1 MSGRTE
7 EEGPLQPKMP
17 TQPSSPG
24 ESLAR
29 HGELGDAGEAPDAGE
44 AEQFSAEASAEVRL
58 RRTHRIGAILVLIVA
73 ILYVGSGV
81 AIQLLFEEMNFDKP
95 FFFSY
100 VSVALCSTHLLQYVY
115 LRGRR
120 SCMRTFS
127 GYSQLKQHV
136 IEQTQISI
144 LNEPWQLVR
153 PALLLSPAYFC
164 LNYTYFLSLDLTSV
178 SDTMI
183 LSASTGIWTLL
194 FSRLLLKESVTRIK
208 LGVVLVSIFGM
219 CIITYSSHTAAQ
231 SAAAAAKRAE
241 QASAGPGGDA
251 HSSNG
256 ASEVDDAVSEA
267 SSGDLL
273 ALMSAAASGIY
284 VVLLRACVPEEESV
298 HMPSLFGMI
307 GLVSAICFAPLLPL
321 FHYTGVEEFELPPTR
336 SALLAVLLNALLSTV
351 LPDMLLAQAV
361 VMTSPLLATLGLSTM
376 IPLSVLSD
384 YTRGLANLTP
394 LFMVG
399 TACVF
404 VSFQL
409 ENWAET
415 HSEDGT
421 TVPPH

>member
-1 MSGRTE
+1 MREDGVGAAADGMSTE
-7 EEGPLQPKMP
+7 EEGPLQPKTP
-17 TQPSSPG
+17 THPASPAA
-24 ESLAR
+24 SMSR
-29 HGELGDAGEAPDAGE
+29 LGDAGEA
-44 AEQFSAEASAEVRL
+44 SAEERL
-58 RRTHRIGAILVLIVA
+58 RRTHRIGAILVLMVA

-81 AIQLLFEEMNFDKP
+81 AIQLLFEEMNFEKP

-120 SCMRTFS
+120 SWMRTFS

-144 LNEPWQLVR
+144 INEPWQLVR

-231 SAAAAAKRAE
+231 SAVAAAKRAE
-241 QASAGPGGDA
+241 QASAGGDGGDA
-251 HSSNG
+251 HSSSSSSTG
-256 ASEVDDAVSEA
+256 AAEVDDAVSEA

-307 GLVSAICFAPLLPL
+307 GLVSAICFAPLFPL

-336 SALLAVLLNALLSTV
+336 SAVLAVLLNALLSTV

-399 TACVF
+399 TGCVF

-421 TVPPH
+421 TVLPH